1 MLVSWVPGHN
11 GGATCTFTVQFK
23 ESGSNRWISA
33 ATGINATSV
42 ELSNSEAWGGWFDFR
57 VTAVNQF
64 GSSESS
70 RVSVELRGM
79 KMV

>member
-11 GGATCTFTVQFK
+11 GGAACTFTVQFK

-33 ATGINATSV
+33 VTGINTTSA
-42 ELSNSEAWGGWFDFR
+42 ELRNREAWGGWFDFR

-70 RVSVELRGM
+70 RVSVELTGM